1 MSEVIQPA
9 NIADASAAESAHT
22 IVDDDAGAERAVGG
36 GGDTPTQHSLRKNIQ
51 DINKLDIPPEEK
63 SRRIQKLM
71 FSGCPPVEAGTQNND
86 PLVDEFAPSYH
97 DEPKEI
103 LGCKHYPRQA
113 KIRAKCCGKF
123 FTCRLCHDEAC
134 DHKIDRYA
142 TEEMLCMHCFTVQ
155 PVGQF
160 CKSDN
165 EKCNGRQLAKYYCGT
180 CRLFSDA
187 DKSIFH
193 CKDCG
198 LCRVG
203 KGLGVD
209 YKHCHQCGSCIN
221 ISIFDDHV
229 CLENALHSDCPI
241 CAEYMFTSVKPV
253 CILKCG
259 HYIHLPCLDEYTQQ
273 DYRCPICLKS
283 LGDMSHRWTQLDEYL
298 ETNPMPEEYADKM
311 STVLCYDCG
320 DRTETS
326 FHFLYHKCR
335 CGSYNTTLV

>member
-1 MSEVIQPA
+1 MSNMDSEVQPVDVA
-9 NIADASAAESAHT
+9 EASADAGNSAIVIDESG
-22 IVDDDAGAERAVGG
+22 DQLRAS
-36 GGDTPTQHSLRKNIQ
+36 GDTPTQHSLRKNIQ
-51 DINKLDIPPEEK
+51 EINKLDIPPEEK
-63 SRRIQKLM
+63 SRRIQRLM
-71 FSGCPPVEAGTQNND
+71 FSGCAPPVEAGTENSEC
-86 PLVDEFAPSYH
+86 LIDEFAPSFH
-97 DEPKEI
+97 DEPKKI

-123 FTCRLCHDEAC
+123 FTCRLCHDEAS

-160 CKSDN
+160 CKS
-165 EKCNGRQLAKYYCGT
+165 ETCNSRQLAKYYCGT

-187 DKSIFH
+187 EKSIFH

-203 KGLGVD
+203 KGLGID
-209 YKHCHQCGSCIN
+209 YKHCHKCGSCIN

-298 ETNPMPEEYADKM
+298 ETNPMPAEYRDKL

-320 DRTETS
+320 ERTETA
-326 FHFLYHKCR
+326 FHFLYHKCQ